1 MISVQFGILIS
12 GQIYLEA
19 LCFYYMRKTPG
30 SMSSRG
36 APFWLCVNNVA
47 VTDLSFTLKR
57 NYKVLASCL
66 ELLQMV
72 RKEFCAEVKEYI
84 AVIELCLPCLY

>member
-1 MISVQFGILIS
+1 MGRFIWKHFVFTTCVNLQG
-12 GQIYLEA
+12 A
-19 LCFYYMRKTPG
+19 LSR
-30 SMSSRG
+30 SRG
-36 APFWLCVNNVA
+36 APFWLCISNVA